1 MNIGT
6 IGRLAK
12 RIGDKASSRKLA
24 VTAAVG
30 AAATTGAVE
39 LTWPMAAVAI
49 AYIVSQAVV
58 DAVTG

>member
-1 MNIGT
+1 MIGGIDT
-6 IGRLAK
+6 LIKGVVK
-12 RIGDKASSRKLA
+12 KVGSRKFA

-39 LTWPMAAVAI
+39 VSWPMAAVAI

-58 DAVTG
+58 DAVTA

>member
-1 MNIGT
+1 MIGGIDT
-6 IGRLAK
+6 FIKGVVK
-12 RIGDKASSRKLA
+12 KVGSRKFA

-39 LTWPMAAVAI
+39 LSWPMAAVAI

>member
-1 MNIGT
+1 MIGGIDT
-6 IGRLAK
+6 LVKSVVKKVG
-12 RIGDKASSRKLA
+12 SRKLA

-39 LTWPMAAVAI
+39 VSWPMAAVAI

>member
-1 MNIGT
+1 MIGGIDT
-6 IGRLAK
+6 LIKSVVKKVG
-12 RIGDKASSRKLA
+12 SRKFA

-39 LTWPMAAVAI
+39 VSWPMAAVAI
-49 AYIVSQAVV
+49 AYIVSQAAV

>member
-1 MNIGT
+1 MLGSIDALVKGVVKKV
-6 IGRLAK
+6 G
-12 RIGDKASSRKLA
+12 SRKFA

-39 LTWPMAAVAI
+39 VSWPMAAVAI

>member
-1 MNIGT
+1 MIGS
-6 IGRLAK
+6 IDALVKGVVK
-12 RIGDKASSRKLA
+12 KVGSRKFA
-24 VTAAVG
+24 VTTAVG

-39 LTWPMAAVAI
+39 VSWPMAAVAI

>member
-1 MNIGT
+1 MIGGIDT
-6 IGRLAK
+6 LIKSVVKKVG
-12 RIGDKASSRKLA
+12 SRKFA

-39 LTWPMAAVAI
+39 VSWPMAAVAI

>member
-1 MNIGT
+1 MIGGIDT
-6 IGRLAK
+6 VIKGVVK
-12 RIGDKASSRKLA
+12 KVGSRKFA

-39 LTWPMAAVAI
+39 VSWPMAAVAI

>member
-1 MNIGT
+1 MIGGIDT
-6 IGRLAK
+6 LVKSVVKKVG
-12 RIGDKASSRKLA
+12 SRKFA

-39 LTWPMAAVAI
+39 VSWPMAAVAI

>member
-1 MNIGT
+1 MIGGIDT
-6 IGRLAK
+6 LIKSVVKKVG
-12 RIGDKASSRKLA
+12 SRKFA

-49 AYIVSQAVV
+49 AYIVSQAFV
-58 DAVTG
+58 DYSNG

>member
-1 MNIGT
+1 MIGGIDT
-6 IGRLAK
+6 LIKGVVK
-12 RIGDKASSRKLA
+12 KVGSRKFA

-39 LTWPMAAVAI
+39 VSWPMAAVAI

>member
-1 MNIGT
+1 MIGGIDT
-6 IGRLAK
+6 LIKGVVK
-12 RIGDKASSRKLA
+12 KVGSRKFA

-39 LTWPMAAVAI
+39 VSWPMAAVAI

-58 DAVTG
+58 DALNP

>member
-1 MNIGT
+1 MIGGIDT
-6 IGRLAK
+6 LVKSVIKKVG
-12 RIGDKASSRKLA
+12 SRKFA

-39 LTWPMAAVAI
+39 VSWPMAAVAI

-58 DAVTG
+58 DAVTA

>member
-1 MNIGT
+1 MLGSIDALVKGVV
-6 IGRLAK
+6 K
-12 RIGDKASSRKLA
+12 KAVSRKFA

-39 LTWPMAAVAI
+39 VSWPMAAVAI

-58 DAVTG
+58 DALNP

>member
-1 MNIGT
+1 MIGGIDT
-6 IGRLAK
+6 LVKSVVKKVG
-12 RIGDKASSRKLA
+12 SRKFA

-39 LTWPMAAVAI
+39 VSWPMAAVAI

-58 DAVTG
+58 DAVTA

>member
-1 MNIGT
+1 MIGGIDT
-6 IGRLAK
+6 LVKSVIKKVG
-12 RIGDKASSRKLA
+12 SRKFA

-39 LTWPMAAVAI
+39 VSWPMAAVAI

>member
-1 MNIGT
+1 MIGGIDT
-6 IGRLAK
+6 LVKSVVKKVG
-12 RIGDKASSRKLA
+12 SRKLA

-30 AAATTGAVE
+30 AAATTGAVVVS
-39 LTWPMAAVAI
+39 WPMAAVAI

>member
-1 MNIGT
+1 MIGGIDT
-6 IGRLAK
+6 LIKSVVKKVG
-12 RIGDKASSRKLA
+12 SRKFA

-39 LTWPMAAVAI
+39 VSWPMAAVAI

-58 DAVTG
+58 DAVTA

>member
-1 MNIGT
+1 MIGGIDT
-6 IGRLAK
+6 LVKSVIKKVG
-12 RIGDKASSRKLA
+12 SRKFA

-39 LTWPMAAVAI
+39 VSWPMAAVAI

-58 DAVTG
+58 DYGKE

>member
-1 MNIGT
+1 MIGGIDT
-6 IGRLAK
+6 LIKSVVKKVG
-12 RIGDKASSRKLA
+12 SRKFA

-39 LTWPMAAVAI
+39 VSWPMAAVAI
-49 AYIVSQAVV
+49 TYIVSQAVV